1 MENKEPPFY
10 QKIIEYKDPYYSIK
24 MLIILYIISK
34 IVNLFNEKFLA
45 WIILNLLIFYGPIEK
60 KYPYFLFKSRMFVQQ
75 IFEGIIGV
83 ICCIIPSYEQKKLEQ

>member
-10 QKIIEYKDPYYSIK
+10 QKIIEFKDPYYSIK

-75 IFEGIIGV
+75 IFEGIIGI